1 MIGHQ
6 IDHQIGVGSVHLS
19 PLAKQYLQQVIESNR
34 LSYGP
39 FSRRFEAAFAQAH
52 QCKYAVFVNSGT
64 SALQIAVAALKEA
77 GQWNDHD
84 EIIVPALTFIASSN
98 VIIQNNLTPVFVDVH
113 PQYYN
118 IDAAKIE
125 AAITPKTRAIMAVHL
140 FGQPAEMDRIME
152 LAKKY
157 HLRVIEDSC
166 ETMFAAF
173 QGKSAGSFG
182 DISCFS
188 TYACHIICTGVG
200 GLAVTNDPHLALA
213 LRSLANH
220 GRDAIY
226 HSIDDDKTEDSNRL
240 KMIIERRF
248 KFIRPGYSYRA
259 TEMEA
264 ALGLAQLEE
273 ISGNITR
280 RRNNAAFL
288 LENLRKWAQHLQLP
302 SIMPGAEHSFM
313 MFPIV
318 VKQPLRREDLTL
330 FLEKN
335 NIETREM
342 LPLTNQP
349 YNQKLFGADLEQRFP
364 AAKHINENGFYIG
377 CHPDLSSE
385 ELSYVVSKFAGFFS
399 EYFSLL

>member
-1 MIGHQ
+1 MINR
-6 IDHQIGVGSVHLS
+6 QIGVGSVRLS
-19 PLAKQYLQQVIESNR
+19 PLAKEYLHKVIESDR

-39 FSRRFEAAFAQAH
+39 FSRNFEEAFAQAH
-52 QCKYAVFVNSGT
+52 QSKYAVFVNSGT

-77 GQWNDHD
+77 EQWNDHD
-84 EIIVPALTFIASSN
+84 EVIVPALTFVASSN
-98 VIIQNNLTPVFVDVH
+98 VIIQNNLMPVFVDVH

-125 AAITPKTRAIMAVHL
+125 AAITPKTKAIMAVHL
-140 FGQPAEMDRIME
+140 FGQPAEMDTIMA
-152 LAKKY
+152 LAAK
-157 HLRVIEDSC
+157 HRLRVIEDSC
-166 ETMFAAF
+166 ETMFATF
-173 QGKSAGSFG
+173 KGKSVGSFG

-200 GLAVTNDPHLALA
+200 GLAVTSGPRLAIM

-220 GRDAIY
+220 GRDTIY
-226 HSIDDDKTEDSNRL
+226 FSIDDDNTDDANKLNL
-240 KMIIERRF
+240 IMNRRF

-273 ISGNITR
+273 IESNLRQR
-280 RRNNAAFL
+280 RSNAAFL
-288 LENLRKWAQHLQLP
+288 IENLQKWENYLQLP
-302 SIMPGAEHSFM
+302 AIMPGAEHSFM

-349 YNQKLFGADLEQRFP
+349 YNQKLFGNNLEERFP
-364 AAKHINENGFYIG
+364 AAKHINEHGFYIG
-377 CHPDLSSE
+377 CHPDLGPE
-385 ELSYVVSKFAGFFS
+385 ELAYIVDKFAEFFS
-399 EYFSLL
+399 SS